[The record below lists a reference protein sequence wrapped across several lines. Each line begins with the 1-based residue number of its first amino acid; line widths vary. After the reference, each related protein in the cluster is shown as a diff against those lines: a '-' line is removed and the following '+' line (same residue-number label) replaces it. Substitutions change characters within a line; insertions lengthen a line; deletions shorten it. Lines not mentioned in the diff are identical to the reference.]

1 MSCDA
6 LTRGTAF
13 TLALKINLVFFVVSL
28 VGCGVNTHTAEGMP
42 VRMTKEEFADYVERV
57 FRHHNNVVNEL
68 ILATSL
74 SDDPELELPSGL
86 LAAEKLMV
94 AKCQPL
100 NDMVSATI
108 EGREMSTWSKL
119 LLIDQV
125 PSCAKWSQRVEGLIE
140 ESF

>member
-28 VGCGVNTHTAEGMP
+28 VGCGVNTRTAEGMP

-94 AKCQPL
+94 AECQPL

>member
-1 MSCDA
+1 MGSESRFRIA
-6 LTRGTAF
+6 GSRIGLRPLLIFLSA
-13 TLALKINLVFFVVSL
+13 ASI
-28 VGCGVNTHTAEGMP
+28 GCGINTRKADGTLVN
-42 VRMTKEEFADYVERV
+42 MTQDEFAEYVEQV
-57 FRHHNNVVNEL
+57 FRHHNGVLNEL

-74 SDDPELELPSGL
+74 SEDPDLILPTPL
-86 LAAEKLMV
+86 IAAEKTMA

-108 EGREMSTWSKL
+108 EGRELSTWSKL

-125 PSCAKWSQRVEGLIE
+125 PSCAEWSQRVEELIE

>member
-13 TLALKINLVFFVVSL
+13 TLALKINLVFFVLSL
-28 VGCGVNTHTAEGMP
+28 VGCGINTRTAEGMP

-57 FRHHNNVVNEL
+57 FRHHNNVVNDL

-94 AKCQPL
+94 AECQPL

>member
-1 MSCDA
+1 MSCDL
-6 LTRGTAF
+6 LTRSAVF
-13 TLALKINLVFFVVSL
+13 TLALKINLVVFVSSL
-28 VGCGVNTHTAEGMP
+28 VGCGVNTRTAEGMP
-42 VRMTKEEFADYVERV
+42 VRMTKEEFADYVEQV

-74 SDDPELELPSGL
+74 SDDPELELPGGL
-86 LAAEKLMV
+86 LAAEKSMV

-125 PSCAKWSQRVEGLIE
+125 PSCAKWSHRVEGLIE